1 MLVVSGT
8 EPKTTWEFI
17 EDTEL
22 VTPIPGRKGV
32 FTGENALI
40 AALRS
45 LAQGR
50 RKIYFTQ
57 GQGELSTS
65 GPRDPLG
72 WKSMGEA
79 YRRLSERGYEVTS
92 GPVKD
97 IKDAD
102 VVVIAR
108 PTSPFKPSDLKAL
121 RKYLKGEGGK
131 KGKLLVCLD
140 VDVLDGKMVHT
151 GLEPLL
157 AEYNVKVNDDR
168 LVSLQTREPLLVVAI
183 LHPESDNKIARTLR
197 DTQFRFLDVRTVEP
211 MPGDVPNT
219 PYKVEQL
226 LLIPSPKNFLALRET
241 DLAANPY
248 RVVEGLK
255 RDTHLLMKRL
265 PDHPLCIGVAVS
277 KNRAMMPPGMPPAS
291 SKDEPV
297 MVVIGDSTWLTD
309 REVRAVEQNQL
320 LFDTCVRWLR

>member
-1 MLVVSGT
+1 
-8 EPKTTWEFI
+8 
-17 EDTEL
+17 
-22 VTPIPGRKGV
+22 
-32 FTGENALI
+32 
-40 AALRS
+40 
-45 LAQGR
+45 
-50 RKIYFTQ
+50 
-57 GQGELSTS
+57 
-65 GPRDPLG
+65 
-72 WKSMGEA
+72 
-79 YRRLSERGYEVTS
+79 
-92 GPVKD
+92 
-97 IKDAD
+97 
-102 VVVIAR
+102 
-108 PTSPFKPSDLKAL
+108 
-121 RKYLKGEGGK
+121 
-131 KGKLLVCLD
+131 
-140 VDVLDGKMVHT
+140 
-151 GLEPLL
+151 
-157 AEYNVKVNDDR
+157 DR

-248 RVVEGLK
+248 TVVEGLK

-320 LFDTCVRWLR
+320 LFDT